1 MSERKEQFTPR
12 PWRAFDVGYG
22 FRIEPDVCWI
32 GENSN
37 VTKKQR
43 TANKDLI
50 VSAPEMYFAL
60 KDMVLT
66 VTDLLEA
73 ICSGEENTD
82 CLIAVVLD
90 EIDNAVKVLK
100 KARCEE

>member
-1 MSERKEQFTPR
+1 MSERKEQFTPG
-12 PWRAFDVGYG
+12 PWKYDTKSSMIHAETG
-22 FRIEPDVCWI
+22 ETI
-32 GENSN
+32 GEIFDCD
-37 VTKKQR
+37 
-43 TANKDLI
+43 DLKNGPLAAA
-50 VSAPEMYFAL
+50 APEMYVSL

-82 CLIAVVLD
+82 CLIAVVQD

-100 KARCEE
+100 KTRGEENE